1 MIFKCGNLPL
11 SILKSIKRCKKIKLL
26 AARGLHEN
34 RYYFINEEPL
44 HIV

>member
-11 SILKSIKRCKKIKLL
+11 SILKSIKRCKKIKLQ

-34 RYYFINEEPL
+34 RFTNEEPL